1 MNGIQNILIS
11 KKDCWRQRKFQLY
24 GITKHL
30 FNRETS
36 EPVSQVEENRDNTY
50 KSF

>member
-1 MNGIQNILIS
+1 MNGIQNILIRN
-11 KKDCWRQRKFQLY
+11 KDCWGQRKFLLY
-24 GITKHL
+24 GVTKHL

-36 EPVSQVEENRDNTY
+36 ESVPQVEENRDNTY